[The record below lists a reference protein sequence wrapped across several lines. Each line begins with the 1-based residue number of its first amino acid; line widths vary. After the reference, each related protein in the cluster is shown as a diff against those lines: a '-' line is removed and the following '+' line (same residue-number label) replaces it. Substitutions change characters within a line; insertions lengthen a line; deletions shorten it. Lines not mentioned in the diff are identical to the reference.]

1 MIDNLNL
8 KNKIKNNW
16 YSIIVTIAFLITLL
30 NYLEL
35 KIENNNLNN
44 NTSNFKKDIRKMKS
58 KQDDIENENENLQ
71 NENEELKENYNAD
84 E

>member
-8 KNKIKNNW
+8 KSKIKNNW
-16 YSIIVTIAFLITLL
+16 YSIIVTVAFFITLL

-35 KIENNNLNN
+35 KNEIENLNKQTN
-44 NTSNFKKDIRKMKS
+44 KFK
-58 KQDDIENENENLQ
+58 DDIEDIQNENDEFKSENENLES
-71 NENEELKENYNAD
+71 ENEELKEFSSEN